1 MEFPKPKQAPRG
13 DRMDVAVGMRVILDG
28 WLDAIHRLN
37 VAPAGCPAANAAL
50 RDLERLE
57 HEWQLAVG

>member
-1 MEFPKPKQAPRG
+1 
-13 DRMDVAVGMRVILDG
+13 MDVAVGMRVILDG